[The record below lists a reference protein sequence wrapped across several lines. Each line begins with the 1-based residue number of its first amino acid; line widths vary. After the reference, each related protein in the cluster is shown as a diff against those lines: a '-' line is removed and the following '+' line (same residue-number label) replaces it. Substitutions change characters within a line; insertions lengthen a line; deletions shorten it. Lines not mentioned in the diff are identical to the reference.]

1 MSSRVAPNS
10 EFDLMKNFL
19 NSKYSIHKIKMDLT
33 RLISIESQPKKVV
46 VVVVIVFVFGL
57 VVVGCVVVV
66 VIIIVGH
73 RNPTLKLSHNPFN
86 NRLHIVAVVVIVAKL
101 SSSWQVQCQS
111 NGELR
116 LNEKPGFPI
125 RSGFPAMLGF

>member
-19 NSKYSIHKIKMDLT
+19 NSKYSIYKIKMDLT

-73 RNPTLKLSHNPFN
+73 RNLTLKFGQNWVN
-86 NRLHIVAVVVIVAKL
+86 NK
-101 SSSWQVQCQS
+101 
-111 NGELR
+111 
-116 LNEKPGFPI
+116 
-125 RSGFPAMLGF
+125 